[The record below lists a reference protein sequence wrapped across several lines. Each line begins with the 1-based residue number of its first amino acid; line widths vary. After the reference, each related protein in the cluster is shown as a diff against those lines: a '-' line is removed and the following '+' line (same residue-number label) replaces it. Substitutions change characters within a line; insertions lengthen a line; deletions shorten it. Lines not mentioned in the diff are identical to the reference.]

1 MFKEHAENEI
11 NLHIYHTSKKKK
23 KNTDMYVFIV
33 KWKLRETLENL
44 MAFFNL

>member
-1 MFKEHAENEI
+1 MK
-11 NLHIYHTSKKKK
+11 LIYTFIIQVKKK

-44 MAFFNL
+44 MTFFNL

>member
-11 NLHIYHTSKKKK
+11 NLHIYHTSKK

-44 MAFFNL
+44 MTFFNL